1 MLSSPSEVYYLIE
14 LVRCYTHPDV
24 EALSQDLPVLI
35 DFLLSV
41 GEKHWAHWFKK
52 NAELIRGS
60 DFRGIEG
67 ILSSFGGM
75 GSINDLVIHPM
86 NGHTITEEQ
95 IQTANVTLESLLNSV
110 AEKAQKLYAEEIDD
124 RRRT

>member
-1 MLSSPSEVYYLIE
+1 M
-14 LVRCYTHPDV
+14 HPDIK
-24 EALSQDLPVLI
+24 ALSRDLQVFI

-41 GEKHWAHWFKK
+41 GEKHWAHWFEK

-95 IQTANVTLESLLNSV
+95 IQTANITLRSLLQVV
-110 AEKAQKLYAEEIDD
+110 AAKTQKLYVEEIDAH
-124 RRRT
+124 RRT

>member
-1 MLSSPSEVYYLIE
+1 M
-14 LVRCYTHPDV
+14 HPDI
-24 EALSQDLPVLI
+24 EALSQDLQVLI

-41 GEKHWAHWFKK
+41 GEKHWAYWFEK

-75 GSINDLVIHPM
+75 GSVNDLVIHPM
-86 NGHTITEEQ
+86 NGHTINETQ
-95 IQTANVTLESLLNSV
+95 IQTANVKLELLLSAV
-110 AEKAQKLYAEEIDD
+110 AGKAKKLYAEEIDA

>member
-1 MLSSPSEVYYLIE
+1 M
-14 LVRCYTHPDV
+14 HPDI
-24 EALSQDLPVLI
+24 EALSKDLQVFI

-41 GEKHWAHWFKK
+41 NEKHWAHSFEK

-95 IQTANVTLESLLNSV
+95 IRAANITLGSLLSSV
-110 AEKAQKLYAEEIDD
+110 ADKTQKLYAEEIDA
-124 RRRT
+124 RRRK